1 MPTERNKL
9 IAIVEDDDESTTVAF
24 FAQDEKTVR
33 KHADSFYE
41 AVFDLPNKGFGPPE
55 QPDDVQF
62 EDGGY
67 YSSGVTIQYPKRV
80 ALEVIHDWLADNS
93 IKFTEDGD
101 EFYYA

>member
-1 MPTERNKL
+1 MSTERNKL
-9 IAIVEDDDESTTVAF
+9 IALIDDDDESTTVAF
-24 FAQDEKTVR
+24 FAKDEQTVR

-55 QPDDVQF
+55 QPDAVQF

-67 YSSGVTIQYPKRV
+67 CSSAVTIHYPKRV

>member
-1 MPTERNKL
+1 MSTERNKL
-9 IAIVEDDDESTTVAF
+9 IALIDDDEETTTVAF
-24 FAQDEKTVR
+24 FARDEQTVR

-41 AVFDLPNKGFGPPE
+41 AVFGLPNKGFDPPE
-55 QPDDVQF
+55 QPDGAQF

-67 YSSGVTIQYPKRV
+67 CSSAVTIHYPKRV

-93 IKFTEDGD
+93 IKFTEDGH

>member
-1 MPTERNKL
+1 MTTGRNKL
-9 IAIVEDDDESTTVAF
+9 LAIIDDDDESTTVAF
-24 FAQDEKTVR
+24 FAKDEQTVR
-33 KHADSFYE
+33 KHAASFYE

-67 YSSGVTIQYPKRV
+67 YSSAVTIHYPKRV